1 MSKDANNVPAL
12 RFKGFS
18 DAWEKRKLGDL
29 GQVAMNKRIYKDQTS
44 STGDVPFYK
53 IGTFGKEADSFISR
67 ELFEKYKKMY
77 PFPEAGDILIS
88 ASGSIGRKLVYDGE
102 DAYFQDSNIIWIKH
116 DERLAN
122 SFLNQFLSIVHWNG
136 TEGTTI
142 KRLYNKNVLTTKIN
156 IPSRKEQDTIGSC
169 LTIFDNLI
177 AATQGKLD
185 QLEMV
190 KKALLQ
196 HLFDQSMRFKGY
208 SDPWEKRKLASLVHF
223 IGTGKSTFTL
233 HPSKDKIFRFPVL
246 GSTSIIG
253 YDSSYDVEGKMI
265 LTARVGANAGNL
277 YIYSGKAKI
286 TDNTVFL
293 VTDTPSFLKA
303 LLDHFD
309 LKKIKFGTGQPLIK
323 ASELKR
329 LKLFV
334 PCDPTE
340 LDSIQDCVLNINNL
354 IAATQSKLSG
364 LESLKKALLQG
375 LFI

>member
-1 MSKDANNVPAL
+1 MAINAWEKRKLASLVHFIGTGKSTFTLHPSKDKIFRFPVLGSTSIIGYDSSYDVEGKMILTARVGANAGNLYIYSGKAKITDNTVFLVTDTPSFLKALLDHFDLKKIKFGTGQPLIKASELKRLKLFVPCDPTELDSIQDCVLNINNLIAATQGKLDQLEMVKKAL
-12 RFKGFS
+12 LQHLFDQSMRFKGYS
-18 DAWEKRKLGDL
+18 DPWEKRKLGDL

-177 AATQGKLD
+177 AATQ
-185 QLEMV
+185 
-190 KKALLQ
+190 
-196 HLFDQSMRFKGY
+196 
-208 SDPWEKRKLASLVHF
+208 
-223 IGTGKSTFTL
+223 
-233 HPSKDKIFRFPVL
+233 
-246 GSTSIIG
+246 
-253 YDSSYDVEGKMI
+253 
-265 LTARVGANAGNL
+265 
-277 YIYSGKAKI
+277 
-286 TDNTVFL
+286 
-293 VTDTPSFLKA
+293 
-303 LLDHFD
+303 
-309 LKKIKFGTGQPLIK
+309 
-323 ASELKR
+323 
-329 LKLFV
+329 
-334 PCDPTE
+334 
-340 LDSIQDCVLNINNL
+340 
-354 IAATQSKLSG
+354 SKLSG

>member
-1 MSKDANNVPAL
+1 MAIN
-12 RFKGFS
+12 
-18 DAWEKRKLGDL
+18 AWEKRKLASL
-29 GQVAMNKRIYKDQTS
+29 VH
-44 STGDVPFYK
+44 F
-53 IGTFGKEADSFISR
+53 IGTGKSTFTLHPSKDKIFRFPVLGSTSIIGYDSSYDV
-67 ELFEKYKKMY
+67 EGKMILTARVGAN
-77 PFPEAGDILIS
+77 AGNLYIY
-88 ASGSIGRKLVYDGE
+88 SGKAKITDNTVFLVTDTP
-102 DAYFQDSNIIWIKH
+102 
-116 DERLAN
+116 
-122 SFLNQFLSIVHWNG
+122 SFLKALLDHFDLKKIKFG
-136 TEGTTI
+136 TGQPLIKASEL
-142 KRLYNKNVLTTKIN
+142 KRLKLFVPCDPTELDSIQDCVLNIN
-156 IPSRKEQDTIGSC
+156 
-169 LTIFDNLI
+169 NLI

>member
-1 MSKDANNVPAL
+1 MASLVHFIGTGKSTFTLHPSKDKIFRFPVLGSTSIIGYDSSYDVEGKMILTARVGANAGNL
-12 RFKGFS
+12 Y
-18 DAWEKRKLGDL
+18 
-29 GQVAMNKRIYKDQTS
+29 IYSGKA
-44 STGDVPFYK
+44 K
-53 IGTFGKEADSFISR
+53 ITDNTVF
-67 ELFEKYKKMY
+67 
-77 PFPEAGDILIS
+77 
-88 ASGSIGRKLVYDGE
+88 LVTDTP
-102 DAYFQDSNIIWIKH
+102 
-116 DERLAN
+116 
-122 SFLNQFLSIVHWNG
+122 SFLKALLDHFDLKKIKFG
-136 TEGTTI
+136 TGQPLIKASEL
-142 KRLYNKNVLTTKIN
+142 KRLKLFVPCDPTELDSIQDCVLNIN
-156 IPSRKEQDTIGSC
+156 
-169 LTIFDNLI
+169 NLI

>member
-1 MSKDANNVPAL
+1 
-12 RFKGFS
+12 
-18 DAWEKRKLGDL
+18 
-29 GQVAMNKRIYKDQTS
+29 
-44 STGDVPFYK
+44 
-53 IGTFGKEADSFISR
+53 
-67 ELFEKYKKMY
+67 
-77 PFPEAGDILIS
+77 
-88 ASGSIGRKLVYDGE
+88 
-102 DAYFQDSNIIWIKH
+102 
-116 DERLAN
+116 
-122 SFLNQFLSIVHWNG
+122 
-136 TEGTTI
+136 
-142 KRLYNKNVLTTKIN
+142 
-156 IPSRKEQDTIGSC
+156 
-169 LTIFDNLI
+169 
-177 AATQGKLD
+177 
-185 QLEMV
+185 MV